1 MGCGSGKN
9 DAIMS
14 LASSQYRQVIA
25 LAAAVLLIAGRPPA
39 SAASKDAPHVRS
51 FEELERANWLRRR
64 LSPCPM
70 IIDSM
75 RQQTGQEAITCS
87 ENRTNLEAIACA
99 NDAFHRKKP
108 FVLCDSGWGMDSH
121 FENGVAGLP
130 TGNILVYYLDTF
142 GPRY

>member
-1 MGCGSGKN
+1 MSRKGSIRLFT
-9 DAIMS
+9 AEPV
-14 LASSQYRQVIA
+14 ARAACHEQRSSPRPVIV
-25 LAAAVLLIAGRPPA
+25 LAAAVLLIAGHLAA
-39 SAASKDAPHVRS
+39 SAATKHARS
-51 FEELERANWLRRR
+51 FEELERANWLKRR

-87 ENRTNLEAIACA
+87 EDRTNLEAIACA

-121 FENGVAGLP
+121 FE
-130 TGNILVYYLDTF
+130 
-142 GPRY
+142 